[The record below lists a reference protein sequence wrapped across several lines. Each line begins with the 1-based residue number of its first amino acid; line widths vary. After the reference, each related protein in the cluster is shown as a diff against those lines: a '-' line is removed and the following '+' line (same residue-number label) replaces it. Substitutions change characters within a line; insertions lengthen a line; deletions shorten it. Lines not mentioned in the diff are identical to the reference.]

1 MAIEC
6 RVLLVDDER
15 GSRFGVKNFLEAQG
29 YQVDEADCCRA
40 AEEVFR
46 ASQPDAAIV
55 DYMLDDG
62 NALDLL
68 PRLKAID
75 PLVPIV
81 ILTGHGSIDLA
92 VRAMK
97 EGAEHFFTK
106 PVELPALQI
115 ILERLIDNRRHR
127 LNRMASDR
135 GVEKARLDPFLGTS
149 KTISR
154 LAEDARRV
162 LLTDSPVLIYGETG
176 SGKGVLARWLHE
188 NGSRC
193 EKAFVD
199 LNCAGLQR
207 DFLET
212 ELFGHEKGAF
222 TGAVET
228 KMGLLEVGHRGT
240 VFLDE
245 IGDIH
250 PEVQPKILKAIEEK
264 RFRRLGGVSDR
275 NIDIRLIAATHQ
287 DLGQLVASGKFRRDL
302 FFRVSTIPLTV
313 PPLRERV
320 EDIPAL
326 SVRLLKQ
333 ISLDLGRDPMRLE
346 HSALEAIQDYPLPG
360 NIREL
365 RNILERAT
373 LLSDDGT
380 IAREHLRLEVP
391 FSDCECE
398 FDSHLTLREVE
409 QRYIEKVVDEENGHI
424 EKAAQRLG
432 VPRSSLY
439 QKVKKYRNGSR
450 V

>member
-1 MAIEC
+1 
-6 RVLLVDDER
+6 
-15 GSRFGVKNFLEAQG
+15 
-29 YQVDEADCCRA
+29 
-40 AEEVFR
+40 
-46 ASQPDAAIV
+46 
-55 DYMLDDG
+55 
-62 NALDLL
+62 
-68 PRLKAID
+68 
-75 PLVPIV
+75 
-81 ILTGHGSIDLA
+81 
-92 VRAMK
+92 
-97 EGAEHFFTK
+97 
-106 PVELPALQI
+106 
-115 ILERLIDNRRHR
+115 
-127 LNRMASDR
+127 MASER
-135 GVEKARLDPFLGTS
+135 GVEHASLEPFLGTS
-149 KTISR
+149 RNISR

-162 LLTDSPVLIYGETG
+162 LLTDSPVLIHGETG

-228 KMGLLEVGHRGT
+228 KVGLLEVGHRGT

-302 FFRVSTIPLTV
+302 FFRVSTIPLTL

-333 ISLDLGRDPMRLE
+333 ISLDLGRDPMRLD
-346 HSALEAIQDYPLPG
+346 HAALEAIQDYPLPG

-365 RNILERAT
+365 RNILERAA

-380 IAREHLRLEVP
+380 ITRGNLRLEVP
-391 FSDCECE
+391 FSESECRCE
-398 FDSHLTLREVE
+398 FDSRLTLREVE

-424 EKAAQRLG
+424 EKAARRLG
-432 VPRSSLY
+432 MPRSSLY
-439 QKVKKYRNGSR
+439 QKIKKYRTESR